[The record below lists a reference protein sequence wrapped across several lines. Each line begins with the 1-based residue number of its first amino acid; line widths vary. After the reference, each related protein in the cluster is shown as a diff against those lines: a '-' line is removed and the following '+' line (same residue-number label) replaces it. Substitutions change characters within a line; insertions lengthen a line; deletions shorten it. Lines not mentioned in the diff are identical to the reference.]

1 MNEKEYLTHLGK
13 IVKQYLQ
20 PLRNIPFNLVIEAIS
35 GHKVVPFNKDDDE
48 DRQLLNL
55 LKKAVNIAGQAIN
68 KKGIERRR
76 PNEVGNDV
84 ESFVSDALRRV
95 GLSPQIPRTRSGRR
109 KSAGYPDLQIE
120 FQGKV
125 HYIECKTYNEQNVNT
140 TQRSFYFS
148 PSEDLKVTASGH
160 HFALCFETY
169 PTGPSKKAGF
179 NIYKVRSWKILSLER
194 LLVDVKHE
202 FNSDNKRLYSG
213 KDRAKIL
220 ASGDFKTDK

>member
-179 NIYKVRSWKILSLER
+179 NIYKVRSWKTVSYTHLTLPT
-194 LLVDVKHE
+194 K
-202 FNSDNKRLYSG
+202 
-213 KDRAKIL
+213 A
-220 ASGDFKTDK
+220 